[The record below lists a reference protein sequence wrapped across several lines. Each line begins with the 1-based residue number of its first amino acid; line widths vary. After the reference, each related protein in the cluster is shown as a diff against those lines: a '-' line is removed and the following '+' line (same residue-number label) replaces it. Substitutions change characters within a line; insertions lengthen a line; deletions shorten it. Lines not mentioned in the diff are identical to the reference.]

1 MGRRPKPRV
10 IPGAKPWQPGES
22 GNPNRP
28 ISGPQLR
35 ALAATFGQA
44 AILTL
49 GELLGHAKVEVRV
62 RAAEALLDRG
72 FGRPKSEV
80 TIHESADPLGIAQLR
95 SAARELLADA
105 TLRVGLREALR
116 ASGGSANGMS
126 QNATLTLP
134 PESGAL
140 PPDSGDAPSQEDV
153 TICIKSYNA
162 DDGAE
167 SPQAVDKPVD
177 NSPIVSDY
185 LREWWLD
192 ILSRYPRVAIAGGPR
207 TGKTTLSGIGD
218 GRAVVHTDD
227 WIDKTEWEGVP
238 TEVIKACGSGPVIVE
253 GVQVPRALR
262 KGLSVD
268 CVVWCERPRALQTR
282 KQLIMLAG
290 LRTIFAEW
298 ASKDAGS
305 TPVFTPPEDA

>member
-1 MGRRPKPRV
+1 MGRRPKTTVTGPP
-10 IPGAKPWQPGES
+10 PGAKAPWQPGEAGGG
-22 GNPNRP
+22 GNASRP

-35 ALAATFGQA
+35 ALAATFGQQ

-49 GELLGHAKVEVRV
+49 GELLTHAKVEVRV

-105 TLRVGLREALR
+105 TLRVSLRESLR
-116 ASGGSANGMS
+116 AASGSANGMS

-134 PESGAL
+134 PV
-140 PPDSGDAPSQEDV
+140 DAGETDPEDV
-153 TICIKSYNA
+153 TICIKSSNS
-162 DDGAE
+162 DD
-167 SPQAVDKPVD
+167 PQPVDNPVD
-177 NSPIVSDY
+177 NSAIVSES
-185 LREWWLD
+185 LKEWWRDL
-192 ILSRYPRVAIAGGPR
+192 LSRYPRVAIAGGPR
-207 TGKTTLSGIGD
+207 TGKTTLSALGD
-218 GRAVVHTDD
+218 GRLVVHTDD
-227 WIDKTEWEGVP
+227 WINRTEWEGVP
-238 TEVIKACGSGPVIVE
+238 TEVIKACGTGPVIVE

-268 CVVWCERPRALQTR
+268 CVVWLERPRTLQTR

-290 LRTIFAEW
+290 IRTIFAEW
-298 ASKDAGS
+298 ASNNAGAV
-305 TPVFTPPEDA
+305 PVFSPPEGA

>member
-105 TLRVGLREALR
+105 TLRVSLRESLR
-116 ASGGSANGMS
+116 ASSDSANGMY
-126 QNATLTLP
+126 QNGTLTLP
-134 PESGAL
+134 PESG
-140 PPDSGDAPSQEDV
+140 DATSQKGV
-153 TICIKSYNA
+153 TICIKSSDA
-162 DDGAE
+162 DGADV
-167 SPQAVDKPVD
+167 SPQAVDNPVD
-177 NSPIVSDY
+177 NSGIVSES
-185 LREWWLD
+185 LKEWWRDL
-192 ILSRYPRVAIAGGPR
+192 LSRYPRVAIAGGPR

>member
-1 MGRRPKPRV
+1 MGRRQKPRV

-22 GNPNRP
+22 GNASRP

-35 ALAATFGQA
+35 ALAATFGQQ

-49 GELLGHAKVEVRV
+49 GELLSHSKVEVRV

-140 PPDSGDAPSQEDV
+140 PPDSGDAPSQEEV
-153 TICIKSYNA
+153 TICIKSSNPEDA
-162 DDGAE
+162 
-167 SPQAVDKPVD
+167 QAVDKPVD

-207 TGKTTLSGIGD
+207 TGKTTLSAIGD
-218 GRAVVHTDD
+218 GRPVVHTDD
-227 WIDKTEWEGVP
+227 WIDKTEWDGVP
-238 TEVIKACGSGPVIVE
+238 TEVIKACGAGPVIVE

-298 ASKDAGS
+298 ASNNAGAV
-305 TPVFTPPEDA
+305 PVFSPPEGA

>member
-1 MGRRPKPRV
+1 MLQ
-10 IPGAKPWQPGES
+10 PGAKPWQPGES
-22 GNPNRP
+22 GNPSRP

-35 ALAATFGQA
+35 ALAATFGQQ

-49 GELLGHAKVEVRV
+49 GELLTHSKVEVRV

-116 ASGGSANGMS
+116 ASSGPANGMY
-126 QNATLTLP
+126 QNGTLTLP
-134 PESGAL
+134 PESG
-140 PPDSGDAPSQEDV
+140 DAPSQDDV
-153 TICIKSYNA
+153 TICIKSSNPEDA
-162 DDGAE
+162 
-167 SPQAVDKPVD
+167 QAVDKPVD
-177 NSPIVSDY
+177 NSPIVSES
-185 LREWWLD
+185 LKEWWRDL
-192 ILSRYPRVAIAGGPR
+192 LSRYPRVAIAGGPR
-207 TGKTTLSGIGD
+207 TGKTTLSALGD
-218 GRAVVHTDD
+218 GRTVVHTDD
-227 WIDKTEWEGVP
+227 WINRTEWEGVP
-238 TEVIKACGSGPVIVE
+238 TEVIKACGTGPVIVE

-268 CVVWCERPRALQTR
+268 CVVWLERPRALQTR

>member
-22 GNPNRP
+22 GNASRP

-35 ALAATFGQA
+35 ALAATFGQQ

-49 GELLGHAKVEVRV
+49 GELLTHAKVEVRV

-105 TLRVGLREALR
+105 TLRVSLRESLR
-116 ASGGSANGMS
+116 ASSGSANGMS

-134 PESGAL
+134 PAEAGEAD
-140 PPDSGDAPSQEDV
+140 PEEV
-153 TICIKSYNA
+153 TICIKSSNPEDA
-162 DDGAE
+162 
-167 SPQAVDKPVD
+167 QAVDKPVD
-177 NSPIVSDY
+177 NSPIVSES
-185 LREWWLD
+185 LKEWWRDL
-192 ILSRYPRVAIAGGPR
+192 LSRYPRVAIAGGPR
-207 TGKTTLSGIGD
+207 TGKTTLSALGD
-218 GRAVVHTDD
+218 GRTVVHTDD
-227 WIDKTEWEGVP
+227 WINRTEWEGVP
-238 TEVIKACGSGPVIVE
+238 TEVIKACGTGPVIVE

-268 CVVWCERPRALQTR
+268 CVVWLERPRTLQTR

-290 LRTIFAEW
+290 LRTIFGDW
-298 ASKDAGS
+298 ASNNAGAV
-305 TPVFTPPEDA
+305 PVFSPPEGA